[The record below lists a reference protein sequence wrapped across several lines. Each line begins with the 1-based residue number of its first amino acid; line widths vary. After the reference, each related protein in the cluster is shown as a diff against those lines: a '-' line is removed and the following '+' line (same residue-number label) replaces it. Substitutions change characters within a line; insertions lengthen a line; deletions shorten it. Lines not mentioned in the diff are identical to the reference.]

1 MKYFL
6 LLLLLFNQAYATDC
20 QQESEHCAAIGKWN
34 FSVSLGAGAVTNPL
48 HGGNNIPLVVIPT
61 ISYYGENIFFENNTL
76 GYSFF
81 ETEQLVVSAIGKLN
95 YEKSYFSRWHP
106 ENILVDSSSSN
117 SVISTPDE
125 GDQNTIEPSEDF
137 QKSVVNINEVSDRD
151 WAIDAGIQ
159 LNWFINKTTDAKLN
173 ILHDINNVYNGFNGQ
188 LALTKRVTLVAL
200 PSTLMSFSLGAN
212 WNSESLVDYYYGISK
227 QRDPKAKVGYQG
239 KQSINPYLRFAL
251 KHQLSEHWRVRVQVK
266 RVFLATG
273 TTNSPLVKEDHVNT
287 FFTGVTYDF

>member
-6 LLLLLFNQAYATDC
+6 FLLLLCSQAHATDC
-20 QQESEHCAAIGKWN
+20 QQESEHCVAIGKWN

-81 ETEQLVVSAIGKLN
+81 ENEHLIISAIGKLN

-117 SVISTPDE
+117 TSISTPDS
-125 GDQNTIEPSEDF
+125 GDQNINIPNETIRDPA
-137 QKSVVNINEVSDRD
+137 VNVNEVSDRD

-159 LNWFINKTTDAKLN
+159 LNWFINKATDAKLN
-173 ILHDINNVYNGFNGQ
+173 ILHDVNNVYNGFNGQ
-188 LALTKRVTLVAL
+188 LAFTRRMTIAAL
-200 PSTLMSFSLGAN
+200 PSTLISFSLGAN
-212 WNSESLVDYYYGISK
+212 WNSENLVDYYYGISK
-227 QRDPKAKVGYQG
+227 KRDPKANESYQG

-251 KHQLSEHWRVRVQVK
+251 KHQLSENWRVRVQFK
-266 RVFLATG
+266 RVFLASG
-273 TTNSPLVKEDHVNT
+273 TTNSPLVKDDHVNT
-287 FFTGVTYDF
+287 FFAGVTYDF

>member
-1 MKYFL
+1 M
-6 LLLLLFNQAYATDC
+6 YAADC
-20 QQESEHCAAIGKWN
+20 QQESDNCAAVGKWN

-81 ETEQLVVSAIGKLN
+81 ENEHLIISAIGKLN

-106 ENILVDSSSSN
+106 ENIFVDSSTSN
-117 SVISTPDE
+117 STAATTPE
-125 GDQNTIEPSEDF
+125 AGIGTGDQNEVIQEP
-137 QKSVVNINEVSDRD
+137 VVNVNEVSDRD

-159 LNWFINKTTDAKLN
+159 LNWFINKATDAKLN

-188 LALTKRVTLVAL
+188 LAFTRRVTIEAL
-200 PSTLMSFSLGAN
+200 PSTIMSFSLGAN
-212 WNSESLVDYYYGISK
+212 WNSENLVDYYYGISK
-227 QRDPKAKVGYQG
+227 KRDPKAKQSYQG
-239 KQSINPYLRFAL
+239 KQSVNPYLRFAL
-251 KHQLSEHWRVRVQVK
+251 KHQLSEHWRVRVQMK

-273 TTNSPLVKEDHVNT
+273 TTDSPLVKKDHVNT
-287 FFTGVTYDF
+287 VFAGVTYDF

>member
-6 LLLLLFNQAYATDC
+6 FLLLLCSQAYATDC
-20 QQESEHCAAIGKWN
+20 QKESEHCAEIGKWN
-34 FSVSLGAGAVTNPL
+34 FSVSLGAGMVSNPL

-81 ETEQLVVSAIGKLN
+81 ENDHFIISAIGKLN

-106 ENILVDSSSSN
+106 ENILVDSSTSN
-117 SVISTPDE
+117 TVISTPDTD
-125 GDQNTIEPSEDF
+125 DQNTNAPNEIIREP
-137 QKSVVNINEVSDRD
+137 VVNVNEVSDRD

-159 LNWFINKTTDAKLN
+159 LNWFINKATDAKLN

-188 LALTKRVTLVAL
+188 LAFTRRVTVEAL
-200 PSTLMSFSLGAN
+200 PSTIMSFSLGAN
-212 WNSESLVDYYYGISK
+212 WNSEKLVDYYYGISK
-227 QRDPKAKVGYQG
+227 KRDPKVKASYQG
-239 KQSINPYLRFAL
+239 KQSVNPYLRFAL
-251 KHQLSEHWRVRVQVK
+251 KHDLSEHWRVRVQVK
-266 RVFLATG
+266 RVFLAAG

-287 FFTGVTYDF
+287 VFAGVTYDF

>member
-81 ETEQLVVSAIGKLN
+81 ETEHLVVSAIGKLN

-125 GDQNTIEPSEDF
+125 GDQNTIEPSEDY

-287 FFTGVTYDF
+287 FFAGVTYDF